1 MNVLRRKWQG
11 LPRGVVVC
19 ITALVIYVPLL
30 FIVVQSFLSA
40 PFFSRSKSWSL
51 EAFAFIFT
59 DPDFYLALRSG
70 FILAFGL
77 VIIAIPLGG
86 ILAFLMVRTDLPGRR
101 IIEPLIL
108 VPIFVSPMV
117 LGFGYVVAAG
127 PVGFFS
133 QWAQQLIG
141 FVPWNIYSMFSIV
154 VIAGLTH
161 VPHAYLYISSALRSV
176 GSDVEEAARTVG
188 ATPLQVMTSV
198 SLPMVRPS
206 ILYACV
212 LLFFLGLEV
221 FGLMLVLGDPEGN
234 MVLATYLYKLTNKLG
249 TPSYHLMAAVAVV
262 LICITIPL
270 VMLQRRLMR
279 TANRFVTM
287 KGKASQA
294 RALPLGKW
302 RWLAGA
308 VVVAWLTVTIGVPLL
323 GVALRAF
330 ISNWGV
336 GVSLWDELSLA
347 TFHNIWQQPNLLR
360 AIVNS
365 MAIGIIGGA
374 LAVICYLFVGIAMHR
389 KADNVTRFLDYSV
402 LVPRAV
408 PGLLAGLAFLWVF
421 LFVPMWLDQ
430 SLKHGWLS
438 ALPVADWLREHL
450 IVQLR
455 ALRNTIFSV
464 WLAYTVVWMAYGL
477 RLISSTLLQV
487 GPELEEAARSTGASR
502 GQITRHVTVPLSRY
516 GLIGS
521 WLLMFLIFEREYST
535 GVYLLSPGTETIGS
549 MLVSL
554 WAAGAIGRALVY
566 NPPVIL
572 LDEPLSNLDAKLRE
586 EARVFLRELI
596 IKLGLSALM
605 VTHDQNEAMA
615 ISDRI
620 LLLNNGVIE
629 QQGTPQEMYG
639 SPATLFAAE
648 FMGSNNRLHG
658 KVMALENGRA
668 RIEGASWS
676 LWGRA
681 GEGVSVGEPAT
692 AVIRVERLRL
702 DGAAQDNSLQLP
714 LLTSMYLGD
723 RWEYLFRTEGDDFPL
738 RAYGTAL
745 RDAEHCHLT
754 LPAEDVWIFPQ
765 R

>member
-302 RWLAGA
+302 RWVAGA

-421 LFVPMWLDQ
+421 LFVPM
-430 SLKHGWLS
+430 
-438 ALPVADWLREHL
+438 
-450 IVQLR
+450 
-455 ALRNTIFSV
+455 
-464 WLAYTVVWMAYGL
+464 
-477 RLISSTLLQV
+477 
-487 GPELEEAARSTGASR
+487 
-502 GQITRHVTVPLSRY
+502 
-516 GLIGS
+516 
-521 WLLMFLIFEREYST
+521 
-535 GVYLLSPGTETIGS
+535 
-549 MLVSL
+549 
-554 WAAGAIGRALVY
+554 
-566 NPPVIL
+566 
-572 LDEPLSNLDAKLRE
+572 
-586 EARVFLRELI
+586 
-596 IKLGLSALM
+596 
-605 VTHDQNEAMA
+605 
-615 ISDRI
+615 
-620 LLLNNGVIE
+620 
-629 QQGTPQEMYG
+629 
-639 SPATLFAAE
+639 
-648 FMGSNNRLHG
+648 
-658 KVMALENGRA
+658 
-668 RIEGASWS
+668 
-676 LWGRA
+676 
-681 GEGVSVGEPAT
+681 
-692 AVIRVERLRL
+692 
-702 DGAAQDNSLQLP
+702 
-714 LLTSMYLGD
+714 
-723 RWEYLFRTEGDDFPL
+723 
-738 RAYGTAL
+738 
-745 RDAEHCHLT
+745 
-754 LPAEDVWIFPQ
+754 
-765 R
+765 

>member
-302 RWLAGA
+302 RWVAGA

-438 ALPVADWLREHL
+438 AL
-450 IVQLR
+450 
-455 ALRNTIFSV
+455 
-464 WLAYTVVWMAYGL
+464 
-477 RLISSTLLQV
+477 QV

-554 WAAGAIGRALVY
+554 WAAGAIDIVAALSFI
-566 NPPVIL
+566 NIL
-572 LDEPLSNLDAKLRE
+572 L
-586 EARVFLRELI
+586 VVI
-596 IKLGLSALM
+596 GLG
-605 VTHDQNEAMA
+605 
-615 ISDRI
+615 I
-620 LLLNNGVIE
+620 
-629 QQGTPQEMYG
+629 
-639 SPATLFAAE
+639 
-648 FMGSNNRLHG
+648 
-658 KVMALENGRA
+658 
-668 RIEGASWS
+668 
-676 LWGRA
+676 
-681 GEGVSVGEPAT
+681 
-692 AVIRVERLRL
+692 
-702 DGAAQDNSLQLP
+702 
-714 LLTSMYLGD
+714 
-723 RWEYLFRTEGDDFPL
+723 
-738 RAYGTAL
+738 AL
-745 RDAEHCHLT
+745 RFGVKLHD
-754 LPAEDVWIFPQ
+754 
-765 R
+765 